1 MTGSVASRPLPSP
14 SASSSIRA
22 GSAGRGSG
30 CRTVVPSP
38 LRLFRRRI
46 VSAPLRPVL
55 SPLRLLRRP
64 SVSDPRRP
72 VARSPSASAAPVA
85 RPASAPIARLPSA
98 PSAPSAGLH
107 PRTRPPVADI
117 DAAVRE
123 PIHRVRCAA
132 AVRFVRGRRP
142 LRPRPPSR
150 SSTLPRL
157 QLLGAARLHLPP
169 SSAVLSAIP
178 DLRPSLVLAHWKG
191 GERLSASALPWC
203 SVLLAPWRGGALLCS
218 ASVTVHV
225 AIHVVSP
232 LPSFVACCLLI
243 ISVVL
248 AY

>member
-38 LRLFRRRI
+38 LRLLRR
-46 VSAPLRPVL
+46 RPVL

-123 PIHRVRCAA
+123 PIHRARCAA
-132 AVRFVRGRRP
+132 AVRFVRGRRRGP
-142 LRPRPPSR
+142 PPYLVSSCSARLVFISPRRPPSC
-150 SSTLPRL
+150 
-157 QLLGAARLHLPP
+157 PP
-169 SSAVLSAIP
+169 SPTFGRHSSSRTGRGVSGCPPL
-178 DLRPSLVLAHWKG
+178 LCHG
-191 GERLSASALPWC
+191 ALFCWRK
-203 SVLLAPWRGGALLCS
+203 RGGALLCS